1 MSGESIGGAAGELRR
16 IADAVPSGAAAD
28 LGDMLERIRDQLGV
42 LVGAEHELTE
52 HAGQLTISVESVFRD
67 LMALREMLSATADHH
82 LGSSSSPGPSS
93 VPSAPSGGPAPA
105 ERSPVRAADGS
116 EYPAAAAWAADV
128 LPRRVRA
135 GEPGEKTTGYADGEI
150 GQPFTSGNDAAWSP
164 AIEQRLRTSGEA
176 VDVARRLKSHVELK
190 IAAMMRARGR
200 THSEAVINHV
210 PCGSQRGEDY
220 RGCHDTLSAFLPEG
234 ATLTVH
240 GTTQEGTPETHTYRG
255 SA

>member
-16 IADAVPSGAAAD
+16 IADAVPSGAVAD
-28 LGDMLERIRDQLGV
+28 LGVMLDRLRDQLGE
-42 LVGAEHELTE
+42 LVGTEHELTE
-52 HAGQLTISVESVFRD
+52 HAGQLTISAESVFRD
-67 LMALREMLSATADHH
+67 LMALREALSATADHH
-82 LGSSSSPGPSS
+82 LGASGAA
-93 VPSAPSGGPAPA
+93 PSAPSGRSAPGSTA
-105 ERSPVRAADGS
+105 EHSSVRAADGS

-164 AIEQRLRTSGEA
+164 AIEQRLRSSGEA

-190 IAAMMRARGR
+190 IAAMMRTRGR